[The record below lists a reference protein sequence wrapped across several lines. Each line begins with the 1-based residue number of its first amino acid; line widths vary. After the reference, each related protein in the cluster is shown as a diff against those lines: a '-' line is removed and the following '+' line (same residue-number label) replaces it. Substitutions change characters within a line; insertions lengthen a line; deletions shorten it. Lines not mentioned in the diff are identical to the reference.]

1 MLSVQSLAGQE
12 LVWEEATYENGSP
25 GDVVVDPAGNVYVTG
40 SSGSHIRTAKYASND
55 GEEIW
60 AVVWTSHNGYG
71 DAICL
76 DDSANVYVAGPIYV
90 DAQ

>member
-1 MLSVQSLAGQE
+1 
-12 LVWEEATYENGSP
+12 
-25 GDVVVDPAGNVYVTG
+25 
-40 SSGSHIRTAKYASND
+40 
-55 GEEIW
+55 
-60 AVVWTSHNGYG
+60 VVWTSHNGYG